1 VIEAVYRLAPL
12 GRGTPDD
19 GPTLR
24 ALALARES
32 TLEVPEG
39 VASDRIEAELLGRV
53 VDVRP
58 AAAPAGSAT
67 VSAAGALETPG
78 AHLATIHY
86 PVGVLDG
93 GLPQLLNVLHGNV
106 SLLPGV
112 RLVDVALPAA
122 VLDGFG
128 GPRFGIEG
136 VRERAGAT
144 AGRPLV
150 AAALKPVGLTTA
162 ELARLAAAFARA
174 GVDVVKDDH
183 GVTDQAPS
191 PFADRVRAVVDAVA
205 EVNAST
211 GGATAYYVNVTGP
224 VERIPER
231 VARAAEVG
239 CGGVLVAP
247 GLVGLDTMRVVVE
260 SEPGLP
266 VMAHPSRGDVG
277 PDRDSGISPEV
288 WYGLFYRLAGA
299 DVVVYVNAG
308 GRFAWSLGTCQAL
321 NGRLRAPLGRLRPSL
336 PSPAGGVNAADAPAW
351 FERYGP
357 DTLLLVGGSLLAQDD
372 VEGAARRLVEQA
384 RAYPG
389 S

>member
-1 VIEAVYRLAPL
+1 MR
-12 GRGTPDD
+12 DD
-19 GPTLR
+19 GPRGR
-24 ALALARES
+24 AKALARES

-39 VASDRIEAELLGRV
+39 VASSRIEAELLGRV
-53 VDVRP
+53 VDVRS
-58 AAAPAGSAT
+58 AAAHGGPATAF
-67 VSAAGALETPG
+67 AAGALEKPD
-78 AHLATIHY
+78 AHVATIHY

-112 RLVDVALPAA
+112 RLIDVTLPAG

-136 VRERAGAT
+136 VRERVGAP
-144 AGRPLV
+144 AARPLV
-150 AAALKPVGLTTA
+150 AAALKPVGRTTA

-183 GVTDQAPS
+183 GVTDQASS
-191 PFADRVRAVVDAVA
+191 PFAERVGTVADAVA
-205 EVNAST
+205 EVNAAT

-231 VARAAEVG
+231 VGRAAEAG

-247 GLVGLDTMRVVVE
+247 GLVGLDTMRAVAE
-260 SEPGLP
+260 SEPLLP
-266 VMAHPSRGDVG
+266 IMAHPSRGDVG

-308 GRFAWSLGTCQAL
+308 GRFAWSLETCQAL
-321 NGRLRAPLGRLRPSL
+321 NGRLRSPLGRLRSSL
-336 PSPAGGVNAADAPAW
+336 PAPAGGVDAADAPRW

-357 DTLLLVGGSLLAQDD
+357 DTLLLVGGSLLAHDD
-372 VEGAARRLVEQA
+372 VEAAARRLVEQA
-384 RAYPG
+384 TASPG
-389 S
+389 R